1 MLKQKGFT
9 LIELLVVI
17 AIIGILAG
25 VVLTSMGESRD
36 EARDANTRSEMSSLR
51 SAMEVRGMREGSF
64 ADICSDDGSFT
75 VDDDD
80 NIDDSTINR
89 LQEAIDANGP
99 NNDGNI
105 ACYSDSRSWIVTA
118 KLNLDDG
125 GDEYW
130 CVDSDGFA
138 GSVSGEV
145 DSVDSLESELCEDL

>member
-99 NNDGNI
+99 NNDNI
-105 ACYSDSRSWIVTA
+105 ACRSDSRRWVVTA
-118 KLNLDDG
+118 KLNLEDE
-125 GDEYW
+125 GDKYW

-138 GSVSGEV
+138 GSVPNPASE
-145 DSVDSLESELCEDL
+145 DSDVPKFCDDLD